1 MESTRQQKFAKLV
14 QRELSDIF
22 QREARSLF
30 GQVFITITQ
39 VRVTPDLGIAKIY
52 LSLLLDKQKEE
63 TLEMIQE
70 QTKTLRQ
77 MMAQRIKNQVRV
89 IPELHFYLDDTA
101 DYAAHIEDLL
111 SGLDIPPA
119 DEEEPTN

>member
-39 VRVTPDLGIAKIY
+39 VRVSPDLGVAKVY
-52 LSLLLDKQKEE
+52 LSLLLDKQKQE
-63 TLEMIQE
+63 TLETIQE
-70 QTKTLRQ
+70 QTKTIRQ

-89 IPELHFYLDDTA
+89 IPELHFFLDDTA

-119 DEEEPTN
+119 DEEESTK